1 MPTYYSI
8 TVRGHL
14 DAYWAPWFDG
24 LTVTNRP
31 NGETILTGPIIDQ
44 AALYGVLV
52 KIRDLGLPLIAVQP
66 VVMAE
71 QGGFPGI
78 FEQR

>member
-8 TVRGHL
+8 TVWGHL

-31 NGETILTGPIIDQ
+31 NGEAILAGPIIDQ

-52 KIRDLGLPLIAVQP
+52 KIRDLGLPLVAVQP
-66 VVMAE
+66 GVAAE
-71 QGGFPGI
+71 PGGFPGI
-78 FEQR
+78 PE